1 MKIAILGYAGSGKT
15 YISDYISKKKNLPV
29 LHLDSIK
36 WDKEWKPID
45 DSLVLPQVSEF
56 MAKDDWIVDGYYNYL
71 YFDERLEQANLIVL
85 LLLPRLT
92 CFYRA
97 VKRTKSHRQDGYKN
111 DLNWWFVKFT
121 LFGCR
126 NKERRQTYVEI
137 AEKYKDKTVVIKTRR
152 QVDEFMKN
160 ITDKQITI
168 EPLNPDDYHKCS
180 NIWNMK
186 SQPLADKWLDEIKSG
201 NRLVF
206 IYKINGEFIGEGA
219 LVLDEGDPDYTISNK
234 RIYVSR
240 MIVKKEYRNRGIGSE
255 ILAFLIEKAK
265 EMGFEEMTIGVDKD
279 NVNALHLYKKYGFT
293 EVLFDG
299 ADENGE
305 YYKLMKRIQKCVY

>member
-15 YISDYISKKKNLPV
+15 YLSDYISKRKNIPV
-29 LHLDSIK
+29 LHLDEIK

-45 DSLVLPQVSEF
+45 NSVILPQVYQF
-56 MAKDDWIVDGYYNYL
+56 MANEEWIIDGYYDYL
-71 YFDERLEQANLIVL
+71 YFNERLEKADLIVL

-97 VKRTKSHRQDGYKN
+97 LKRTKSRRENGYKN

-126 NKERRQTYVEI
+126 SKERNRSYIEI
-137 AEKYKDKTVVIKTRR
+137 AERYKNKTVVLKSQR

-160 ITDKQITI
+160 ITEKQITI
-168 EPLNPDDYHKCS
+168 ERLSSEDYHKCS

-186 SQPLADKWLDEIKSG
+186 AQPLAARWLDEIKSG
-201 NRLVF
+201 NRLVYV
-206 IYKINGEFIGEGA
+206 YKINGEFIGEGA
-219 LVLDEGDPDYTISNK
+219 LVLDTGDSDYTVPNQ
-234 RIYVSR
+234 RVYVSR
-240 MIVKKEYRNRGIGSE
+240 MIVRKEYRNRGIGSE
-255 ILAFLIEKAK
+255 ILRFLVSKAK
-265 EMGFEEMTIGVDKD
+265 ELGFSEMTIGVDKD
-279 NVNALHLYKKYGFT
+279 NASAWHLYEKHGFT

-299 ADENGE
+299 SDENGE
-305 YYKLMKRIQKCVY
+305 YLKLMKRI